1 MLLLL
6 PPDNR
11 SAVTSRNCHWLCRA
25 GEEREREREHCQ
37 WREEERDEEEKKSG
51 IGSLRERGE
60 WHIASR
66 CVIVILGCELCLS
79 LVLIEEC

>member
-1 MLLLL
+1 MQS
-6 PPDNR
+6 PPGTVIGYVEQVR
-11 SAVTSRNCHWLCRA
+11 R
-25 GEEREREREHCQ
+25 EREREREHCQ